1 MRGLEGEV
9 CGGAVGGFAH
19 DEVEEEA
26 DDDPGGAEELG
37 VEVEVEPDE
46 GADDDAA
53 KRREEGEGDF
63 FLRAEFVVE
72 EGGGVDAD
80 EGDEGSEVEE
90 LGALLEAHEEGAEEG
105 DGSEEEDVDAEE
117 REDEEMATEAKKVW
131 RRMMIM
137 AVGRKK
143 PKAKDCGDGDYNCA
157 CSGKNPM
164 DLVPADT
171 NCGQKLNEGKELLAL
186 LKRNNECRTRNQ
198 SRERVIVLRKV
209 KWVVCGHRMEVRS
222 EGVQRVQGRV

>member
-1 MRGLEGEV
+1 MIAGLLPERLW
-9 CGGAVGGFAH
+9 GGDVVESWRRVEKRARAEQWLG
-19 DEVEEEA
+19 EEEKEKDRMEA
-26 DDDPGGAEELG
+26 VKVGSGEKRQGKGPGVGRKKLEIG
-37 VEVEVEPDE
+37 GKE
-46 GADDDAA
+46 GILRRS
-53 KRREEGEGDF
+53 KRKRPEK
-63 FLRAEFVVE
+63 
-72 EGGGVDAD
+72 
-80 EGDEGSEVEE
+80 
-90 LGALLEAHEEGAEEG
+90 
-105 DGSEEEDVDAEE
+105 DVDAEE
-117 REDEEMATEAKKVW
+117 REDEEMATDAKKVW